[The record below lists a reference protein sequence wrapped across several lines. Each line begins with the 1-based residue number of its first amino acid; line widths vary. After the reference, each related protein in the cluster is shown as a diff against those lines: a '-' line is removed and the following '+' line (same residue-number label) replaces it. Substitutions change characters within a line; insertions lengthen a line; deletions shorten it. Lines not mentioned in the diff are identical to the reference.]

1 MIGSVSR
8 ERFPA
13 RAGEST
19 AEVFSSSHCLG
30 TMNKI
35 RCSHTH
41 TPHTHSEKSPGNI
54 FTAVCKTKTRLNV
67 RRECSIKHLS

>member
-1 MIGSVSR
+1 MIGSVSG

-19 AEVFSSSHCLG
+19 AEVLSSSHCLG

-41 TPHTHSEKSPGNI
+41 TVKRALEI
-54 FTAVCKTKTRLNV
+54 FFTAVCKTQNKGMLY
-67 RRECSIKHLS
+67 

>member
-1 MIGSVSR
+1 MIGSVRR

-13 RAGEST
+13 RADEST

-41 TPHTHSEKSPGNI
+41 TVRRALEI
-54 FTAVCKTKTRLNV
+54 FFTAVCKTKTRLNIG
-67 RRECSIKHLS
+67 RECSIKHLSFGN